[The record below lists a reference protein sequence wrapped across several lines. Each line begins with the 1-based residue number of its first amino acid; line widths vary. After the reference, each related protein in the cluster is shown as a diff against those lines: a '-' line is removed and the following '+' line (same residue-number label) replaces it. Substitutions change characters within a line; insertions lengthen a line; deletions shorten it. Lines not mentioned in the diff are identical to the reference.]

1 MLALLRDEPGA
12 DIVRAALP
20 DALMSSVNLAEVA
33 TFFTNGGIAIDEVR
47 DMLMALDL
55 HTIPF
60 DDALAFEAAALRLP
74 TRRFGLSLGDRA
86 CLALAKRERL
96 PALTTDRAWS
106 DLDIGV
112 EVRLIRDGEP
122 DPKEKS

>member
-1 MLALLRDEPGA
+1 
-12 DIVRAALP
+12 
-20 DALMSSVNLAEVA
+20 MSSVNLAEVA

-55 HTIPF
+55 PTVPF
-60 DDALAFEAAALRLP
+60 DDDLAFGAAALRLP

-86 CLALAKRERL
+86 CLALAKREGL
-96 PALTTDRAWS
+96 PALTTDRVWS

-112 EVRLIRDGEP
+112 EVRLIRGGKR
-122 DPKEKS
+122 DPKEKQ

>member
-12 DIVRAALP
+12 DVVRAALP

-55 HTIPF
+55 PTVPF
-60 DDALAFEAAALRLP
+60 DDDLACESAALRLP

-86 CLALAKRERL
+86 CLALAKREGL
-96 PALTTDRAWS
+96 PALTTDHAWM

-112 EVRLIRDGEP
+112 EVRLIRGVEP
-122 DPKEKS
+122 DRKE